1 MIAFK
6 SIGSDINPV
15 SLSDSQK
22 ELETPSGLGDGFKPT
37 HVNPVSLTTK
47 SLHWEIK
54 TTTIYP
60 KDQRKPN

>member
-15 SLSDSQK
+15 SLSGSQK

-47 SLHWEIK
+47 KSTLG
-54 TTTIYP
+54 
-60 KDQRKPN
+60 N

>member
-6 SIGSDINPV
+6 SIESNVNPV
-15 SLSDSQK
+15 SPSGSQK